1 LVERLGQD
9 EGLGQDHAFTSLNR
23 LVAVLVSDRTPA
35 GPAIG
40 MNIRNSRAILFFALA
55 IHFACAPFL
64 AVAGT
69 LIPEV
74 PGHAPMLIMYL
85 AKGAPNSCGPGC
97 DRWIA
102 IEGTIDADAASRVSQ
117 FLSGVKDTQ
126 LPIYFHSPGGEVR
139 QAFAIGRLLRVRKA
153 IGRVGR
159 TIASACAAGSQVDDA
174 CLKIKTAG
182 GEVQAELA
190 TRYAMCNSACSYLF
204 LGATTREVAPDAA
217 LGVHDSKLIVE
228 FNEHTSARQRAEF
241 MASHRDR
248 DDRERASFIEA
259 MGISHELVDLIETVK
274 FESMHILTRPELYR
288 FGIDTRNLAET
299 AWTLEPG
306 ARAFIRKTAF
316 ARKDDGSFR
325 PMEWRLFCESKYRA
339 RLMFIREFD
348 KGAPVTSSVTL
359 IAGSE
364 KQPSFGSFPVRQG
377 RYEVWSAM
385 IDTDAVNNWFAL
397 RHLQVGE
404 NTLMPDGRAS
414 QAVLEIDTN
423 GLAGAWTRLSGACAA
438 PPSSA
443 RRMIDVPGT
452 PNTPAL

>member
-1 LVERLGQD
+1 
-9 EGLGQDHAFTSLNR
+9 
-23 LVAVLVSDRTPA
+23 
-35 GPAIG
+35 
-40 MNIRNSRAILFFALA
+40 MNIRNFRTILFFALSL
-55 IHFACAPFL
+55 HFTFTPFL
-64 AVAGT
+64 AVAAT

-74 PGHAPMLIMYL
+74 PGHAPTLMIYL
-85 AKGAPNSCGPGC
+85 ARGAPNACGPGC

-102 IEGTIDADAASRVSQ
+102 IEGIIDADAALRVRQ
-117 FLSGVKDTQ
+117 FLNGVKDTR

-139 QAFAIGRLLRVRKA
+139 QAFAIGRLLRARNA

-159 TIASACAAGSQVDDA
+159 TIASACEGGSQIDDE
-174 CLKIKTAG
+174 CLKIKSGG
-182 GEVQAELA
+182 GEVQAELT
-190 TRYAMCNSACSYLF
+190 TRNAMCNSACSYLF

-228 FNEHTSARQRAEF
+228 FREHTSARQRAEF

-248 DDRERASFIEA
+248 DDRERSSFIEA
-259 MGISHELVDLIETVK
+259 MGINHDLVDLIETVK
-274 FESMHILTRPELYR
+274 FESMHLLTRSELYR

-299 AWTLEPG
+299 AWTLETG
-306 ARAFIRKTAF
+306 ARGFIRKTAF

-325 PMEWRLFCESKYRA
+325 TMEWRLFCESKYRA

-348 KGAPVTSSVTL
+348 KAAPGTSSVVL

-364 KQPSFGSFPVRQG
+364 KPPSFGAFPVRQG

-385 IDTDAVNNWFAL
+385 IETDAVVNWLAL
-397 RHLQVGE
+397 PRLQVGE
-404 NTLMPDGRAS
+404 NTLMPDGRATR
-414 QAVLEIDTN
+414 ATLAIDTN
-423 GLAGAWTRLSGACAA
+423 GLEGAWTRLSASCAA

>member
-1 LVERLGQD
+1 
-9 EGLGQDHAFTSLNR
+9 
-23 LVAVLVSDRTPA
+23 
-35 GPAIG
+35 
-40 MNIRNSRAILFFALA
+40 MNIRNFRVNLFFALA
-55 IHFACAPFL
+55 IHFAFAPFF
-64 AVAGT
+64 AVAAT

-74 PGHAPMLIMYL
+74 PGHASKLIMYL

-102 IEGTIDADAASRVSQ
+102 IEGTVDADAAWRVRQ

-139 QAFAIGRLLRVRKA
+139 QAFAIGRMLRARNA

-159 TIASACAAGSQVDDA
+159 TIASACAAGSQIDDA

-217 LGVHDSKLIVE
+217 LGVHNSKLIVE
-228 FNEHTSARQRAEF
+228 FRGHPSARQRAEF

-248 DDRERASFIEA
+248 DDRERSSFVEA
-259 MGISHELVDLIETVK
+259 MGISHEFVDLVETVK

-299 AWTLEPG
+299 AWTLETG
-306 ARAFIRKTAF
+306 SRAYIRKTAL
-316 ARKDDGSFR
+316 AKKDDGSFR
-325 PMEWRLFCESKYRA
+325 AMEWRLFCESKDRA
-339 RLMFIREFD
+339 RLMFIREFE
-348 KGAPVTSSVTL
+348 KGAPGISAVAL
-359 IAGSE
+359 MAGSE
-364 KQPSFGSFPVRQG
+364 KPPSFGTVPARLG

-385 IDTDAVNNWFAL
+385 IDTDAIRNWFIL
-397 RHLQVGE
+397 PRIQVGE
-404 NTLMPDGRAS
+404 STPMPDGKATK
-414 QAVLEIDTN
+414 AILEIDTR
-423 GLAGAWTRLSGACAA
+423 GLEGAWTQLSASCAV

-443 RRMIDVPGT
+443 KHMIDVPGT
-452 PNTPAL
+452 PNAPAL